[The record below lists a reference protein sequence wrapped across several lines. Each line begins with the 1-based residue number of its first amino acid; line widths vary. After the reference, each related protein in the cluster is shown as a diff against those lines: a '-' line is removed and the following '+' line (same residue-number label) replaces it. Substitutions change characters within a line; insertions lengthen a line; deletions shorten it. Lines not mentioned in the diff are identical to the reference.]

1 MTTTLAELIDRAY
14 DIKVFFAL
22 GSYELNH
29 YQDGSFAD
37 FRVRKVVDLPKLIEL
52 ADGLEL
58 KFFHEENYIIVRLM
72 ERFSE

>member
-1 MTTTLAELIDRAY
+1 MTTTLAELVDRAF
-14 DIKVFFAL
+14 DIKVFFQL

-58 KFFHEENYIIVRLM
+58 KFFHEEQYIIVRLM

>member
-1 MTTTLAELIDRAY
+1 MTTTLAELIDRAF
-14 DIKVFFAL
+14 DIKVFFQL

-37 FRVRKVVDLPKLIEL
+37 FRVHKVVDLPKLIEL

-58 KFFHEENYIIVRLM
+58 KFFHEEQYIIVRLM

>member
-1 MTTTLAELIDRAY
+1 MTTTLAELIDRAF
-14 DIKVFFAL
+14 DIKVFFQL

>member
-1 MTTTLAELIDRAY
+1 MTTTLAELIDRAF
-14 DIKVFFAL
+14 DIKVFFQL

-58 KFFHEENYIIVRLM
+58 KFFHEEQYIIVRLM